1 MVYQRVAENNPSS
14 NWRSAVRGNIAVTLL
29 SSTLFA
35 CVQAQTPEMG
45 APATPPPP
53 PAPPAA
59 APAVSAAVPAGD
71 RLIVIRRATCDTFLG
86 LTPED
91 RAAASLFYMGY
102 SASRFRLKTVN
113 ANNIPDIQTRA
124 INNCSAQPERTVA
137 WAFARAYSQ
146 SRGW

>member
-1 MVYQRVAENNPSS
+1 MKGKV
-14 NWRSAVRGNIAVTLL
+14 AVTLL

-35 CVQAQTPEMG
+35 CVQAQAPEVG
-45 APATPPPP
+45 APATPSPS
-53 PAPPAA
+53 PAA
-59 APAVSAAVPAGD
+59 AAAVSGPVSPRD

-124 INNCSAQPERTVA
+124 IENCTAQPERTVA

>member
-1 MVYQRVAENNPSS
+1 M
-14 NWRSAVRGNIAVTLL
+14 RGKIAVTLL
-29 SSTLFA
+29 SSALFA
-35 CVQAQTPEMG
+35 CVQAQTPEVG
-45 APATPPPP
+45 APAATPPPP

-59 APAVSAAVPAGD
+59 APAVSAAVPTGD

-146 SRGW
+146 SQGW

>member
-1 MVYQRVAENNPSS
+1 M
-14 NWRSAVRGNIAVTLL
+14 RGKIAATLL

-35 CVQAQTPEMG
+35 CVQAQAPEVG

-53 PAPPAA
+53 PAAA
-59 APAVSAAVPAGD
+59 AAVSAAVPPGD

-102 SASRFRLKTVN
+102 SASRFRLTTVN
-113 ANNIPDIQTRA
+113 ANNIPDLQTRA
-124 INNCSAQPERTVA
+124 INNCSAQRERTVA
-137 WAFARAYSQ
+137 WAFALAYSQ